1 VKSQK
6 VRAAIAFIAVHFGTY
21 FIYLAMVGHNGFA
34 LHMTQALPYIALSTL
49 NINFKL
55 RIVSLL
61 TALAYILIAVNWLI
75 LERGIELKIQELF
88 YSSFASIIMTLNLI
102 VILIIG
108 TDSGIHLFNRISNAI
123 RVFNKSRLFFGSA
136 HNNRVLNCDLS
147 ISKKNT
153 QGEKRCR

>member
-6 VRAAIAFIAVHFGTY
+6 VRAVIAFIAAHFATY

-34 LHMTQALPYIALSTL
+34 LHMTQALPYIAISTL
-49 NINFKL
+49 NIDFKL
-55 RIVSLL
+55 RIVSLS
-61 TALAYILIAVNWLI
+61 TAFAYILIAVNWLI

-102 VILIIG
+102 VILILG

-123 RVFNKSRLFFGSA
+123 RVFNKPRLFSGSA
-136 HNNRVLNCDLS
+136 NNNRVLSCDIS
-147 ISKKNT
+147 ISKENN